1 MTQLLT
7 VMMYRVILASIR
19 KAGKCPCPR
28 CLIPLS
34 DAHLVGTISDR
45 NKRTTMARVDDA
57 GYRYSIDTARDIIY
71 NRGFAVDCDAVQEL
85 LGKESLV
92 PTKVS

>member
-1 MTQLLT
+1 
-7 VMMYRVILASIR
+7 
-19 KAGKCPCPR
+19 
-28 CLIPLS
+28 
-34 DAHLVGTISDR
+34 
-45 NKRTTMARVDDA
+45 MARVDDA
-57 GYRYSIDTARDIIY
+57 GYRYSIDTARDIID